1 MEWHGRLPSKKTAQ
15 SIKTLPLLEK
25 KIIACRDCPRLV
37 DWREEVAVVKRKAYQ
52 DEKYWGKAVPGFG
65 SPKPKLMIV
74 GLAPGAHGANRTGR
88 IFTGDP
94 SGDWLYGSA
103 SFRNCQDCN

>member
-1 MEWHGRLPSKKTAQ
+1 MEWHGRLPSKKTAL

-37 DWREEVAVVKRKAYQ
+37 EWREEVAMTKRKAYQ

-74 GLAPGAHGANRTGR
+74 GLAPCAPGAKPTIINFGLVEPKLGTALPQY
-88 IFTGDP
+88 F
-94 SGDWLYGSA
+94 SS
-103 SFRNCQDCN
+103 